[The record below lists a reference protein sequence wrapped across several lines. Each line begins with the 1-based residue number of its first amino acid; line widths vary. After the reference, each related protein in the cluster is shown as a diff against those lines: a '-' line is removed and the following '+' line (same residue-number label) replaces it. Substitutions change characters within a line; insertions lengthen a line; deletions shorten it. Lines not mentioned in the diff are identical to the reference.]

1 MFEKVLVANRGE
13 IAVRVIRACQ
23 EMDVRTVA
31 VYSEADHD
39 ALHVRLADEAVCIG
53 PPPPAESYLNVPRIM
68 SAAEITSCDAIH
80 PGYGFLAEQA
90 HFAEICESHDITFIG
105 PSAEA
110 IRSMGDKARAREI
123 MRRAGVPV
131 VPGSEGPVAGVEAA
145 VALAGALG
153 YPLMIKAVAGG
164 GGKGMRIARDEESL
178 RNGFFVAQAEAEAVF
193 GSGQIYLERL
203 IDRPRHIEIQLLGDR
218 HGNVIHL
225 YERECSI
232 QRRHQKLLEESPAV
246 GLDPVIRQ
254 RMGEVAV
261 RGAREMG
268 YYSAGTMEFLV
279 DSEQNFYFMEMNTRI
294 QVEHPVTEEL
304 TGIDLVKLQIA
315 IAAGEI
321 LTIRQEDVVPVGH
334 VIECR
339 INAEDPERNFQP
351 SPGVITYFHTPGGP
365 GVRVESH
372 AYSGYRVPPNYDS
385 MIIKVI
391 AHGLGRPEAIRRMRR
406 ALNEC
411 VVEGIATTIPFH
423 LSVLDDE
430 VFQRGEVH
438 TGYVPDLAERLGGA
452 ARAGEASRAPGEEGK
467 GGGEGGVQAAEG
479 DSAAASQATMG
490 EQAG

>member
-1 MFEKVLVANRGE
+1 MFEKILIANRGE

-31 VYSEADHD
+31 IYSEADRD

-53 PPPPAESYLNVPRIM
+53 PPAPAESYLNVPRIM
-68 SAAEITSCDAIH
+68 SAAEITNCDAIH

-90 HFAEICESHDITFIG
+90 HFAEICESHDLVFIG

-110 IRSMGDKARAREI
+110 IRLMGDKARAREI
-123 MRRAGVPV
+123 MRHAGVPV
-131 VPGSEGPVAGVEAA
+131 IPGSEGPVADNEAA
-145 VALAGALG
+145 LAVVATIG
-153 YPLMIKAVAGG
+153 YPVMIKAVAGG

-178 RNGFFVAQAEAEAVF
+178 RNGILVAQAEAEAVF
-193 GSGQIYLERL
+193 GSGQVYLERL
-203 IDRPRHIEIQLLGDR
+203 IERPRHIEIQLLGDR

-246 GLDPVIRQ
+246 GLDPDVRR

-279 DSEQNFYFMEMNTRI
+279 DAEQNFYFMEMNTRI

-304 TGIDLVKLQIA
+304 TGIDLIKMQIA

-321 LTIRQEDVVPVGH
+321 LTIRQDDVVPMGH
-334 VIECR
+334 VLECR
-339 INAEDPERNFQP
+339 INAEDPERDFQP

-372 AYSGYRVPPNYDS
+372 AYSGYRVPPHYDS
-385 MIIKVI
+385 MIIKII

-406 ALNEC
+406 ALGEC

-423 LSVLDDE
+423 LTVLDDPA
-430 VFQRGEVH
+430 FQRGEVH
-438 TGYVPDLAERLGGA
+438 TGYVPDLSQRMSTAPTTAVEPSLSAEEERSGERPQADTGA
-452 ARAGEASRAPGEEGK
+452 APN
-467 GGGEGGVQAAEG
+467 
-479 DSAAASQATMG
+479 AASPAAVG
-490 EQAG
+490 ERQG